1 MIGGV
6 TISDVARVAC
16 CNKSTASRALRYLPG
31 VDPKKAEMIRAVARQ
46 LGYQPDP
53 VQSMAAA
60 HRWKSPGRLASHT
73 VAFLFCDLGD
83 DISVCEGWRNR
94 QKQLSEIAREQLE
107 RNGSHFE
114 IFSLGDY
121 RKASALARI
130 LKARGIRGII
140 VPPLSPAS
148 QEFLEGFEWEA
159 FSSVALKTGWVVPPC
174 HSVDI
179 DEWAGVHWAWKELR
193 TRGYERIG
201 FAPARHDIMAVD
213 DFIRH
218 GACFSICS
226 SQPEYC
232 PTQPYLGLIN
242 DKEAFLAWVKK
253 EKPDAIIAFG
263 NQMHDWLKEAG
274 HDIPEKMGVVSLH
287 VNAREEISGLT
298 SDFEGLTAA
307 AMDFLMSEI
316 RNNHWGIPIRI
327 YRTLLAPVWNE
338 GTTVRALP
346 AKIEL
351 DPAIAATAP
360 VMPPASEEEGGLISS
375 PAFEDD

>member
-1 MIGGV
+1 
-6 TISDVARVAC
+6 
-16 CNKSTASRALRYLPG
+16 
-31 VDPKKAEMIRAVARQ
+31 MIRAVARQ

-73 VAFLFCDLGD
+73 VAFLSCDLDD
-83 DISVCEGWRNR
+83 DISEREGWSNR
-94 QKQLSEIAREQLE
+94 QKALSELARERLE

-114 IFSLGDY
+114 SFSLGDY

-159 FSSVALKTGWVVPPC
+159 FSSVALKTGWVLPPC

-179 DEWAGVHWAWKELR
+179 DEWAGVHRAWKELR
-193 TRGYERIG
+193 LRGYERIG

-213 DFIRH
+213 DYIRH

-226 SQPEYC
+226 SQPEFSLKNL
-232 PTQPYLGLIN
+232 YLGQIA
-242 DKEAFLAWVKK
+242 DKEAFLAWIRK
-253 EKPDAIIAFG
+253 EKPDAVITFS
-263 NQMHDWLKEAG
+263 NQMVDWVKEAG
-274 HDIPEKMGVVSLH
+274 HDVPDGIGVVSLH
-287 VNAREEISGLT
+287 VNDRHEISGLT
-298 SDFEGLTAA
+298 SDFDGLTAA
-307 AMDFLMSEI
+307 AVDFLMTEI
-316 RNNHWGIPIRI
+316 RNNHWGIPARL
-327 YRTLLAPVWNE
+327 YRTLLAPIWND
-338 GTTVRALP
+338 GSTVRSMP
-346 AKIEL
+346 QQIEL

-360 VMPPASEEEGGLISS
+360 VMPPSAAEDSS
-375 PAFEDD
+375 PIQSPSRDDD